1 MPYWEVHT
9 SFIPLMKQVIL
20 YPGNKEGPI
29 AIPKNKIL
37 KGCNLSI
44 AHNFHCYSSNI
55 KKRRWTKEKWLY
67 RHVLHSHHYY
77 FARELSSP
85 TLIIALFQ
93 LIKKL
98 LDEIFLLFILI
109 TVTITVTVT
118 TGFRIWNTINHN
130 IQVVIF
136 T

>member
-1 MPYWEVHT
+1 MLYWEVH
-9 SFIPLMKQVIL
+9 VIHSAHKAGCL
-20 YPGNKEGPI
+20 YADNKEDPI

-37 KGCNLSI
+37 QRCNQSI

-55 KKRRWTKEKWLY
+55 KKRNISWTKEKWLY
-67 RHVLHSHHYY
+67 RHIRHSHHYY

-85 TLIIALFQ
+85 TLIIAFFQ

-109 TVTITVTVT
+109 TVTITVT